1 MLDVKFTV
9 PINIWP
15 ASWITSHK
23 RNHGNDGGDLLQ
35 HTTFLTFHHWKAVD
49 YLCTINLHL
58 FLLYDNWIFSAK
70 LYTEMSSYTML
81 IFLFFFLIKHGK
93 VMIFWNYTY
102 EIWVYG
108 SNTIWTPK
116 IKYIPEQ
123 IRFASS
129 CSDKE

>member
-35 HTTFLTFHHWKAVD
+35 HTTFLKLHHWKAVD

-58 FLLYDNWIFSAK
+58 FFCMITGFFPQTLHRNVVIHHANFS
-70 LYTEMSSYTML
+70 L
-81 IFLFFFLIKHGK
+81 FFLIKHGM

-108 SNTIWTPK
+108 SNTIWTAK